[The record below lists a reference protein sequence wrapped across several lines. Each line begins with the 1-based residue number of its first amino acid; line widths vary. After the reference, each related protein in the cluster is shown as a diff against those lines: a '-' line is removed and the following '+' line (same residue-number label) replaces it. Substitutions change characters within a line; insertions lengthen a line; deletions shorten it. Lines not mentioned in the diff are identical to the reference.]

1 MALAYYEG
9 AELEPAP
16 LYRSDASLSPDES
29 AHVRTYR
36 KFVMFART
44 AAIFTPA
51 LIAFVL
57 YWTR

>member
-9 AELEPAP
+9 TGLEAPP
-16 LYRSDASLSPDES
+16 LYRPDATLSPDES
-29 AHVRTYR
+29 VHVRTYR

>member
-9 AELEPAP
+9 TGLEAAP
-16 LYRSDASLSPDES
+16 LYRPEASFSPDELT
-29 AHVRTYR
+29 HVRMYR
-36 KFVMFART
+36 KFVMAARL

-57 YWTR
+57 YWMR

>member
-9 AELEPAP
+9 TGLEAPP
-16 LYRSDASLSPDES
+16 LYRPDATLSLDES
-29 AHVRTYR
+29 VHVRTYR
-36 KFVMFART
+36 KFVVFART
-44 AAIFTPA
+44 AAIFTLA